1 MSETSQQSYSKVRYL
16 QVDEQ
21 HSGQRID
28 NYLRTQLKGLP
39 KTAIYKLLRKGQVRV
54 NKRRIKAEYRLQN
67 GDEVRIP
74 PIRDPKVQEKALIP
88 GGLVQELDSW
98 ILHEDEYLIAINKPA
113 GLAVHK
119 GSNVSFGL
127 IDVLRQARPNAPFLE
142 LVHRLDRETSGCLLI
157 AKTRDTLLE
166 LHELIREHQLQKRY
180 LALVANTWRGGARQ
194 IETSLQNDKQAV
206 QRKIRVEEEGRLAIS
221 YFKPLKRYESATLME
236 IEIKT
241 GRTHQIRVQ
250 AAHLEHPILGDRKYG
265 NHALNREWKKKGLK
279 RMFLH
284 AHELNFRLPV
294 SGRKYELQAP
304 LDDELSIL
312 LEGLK

>member
-1 MSETSQQSYSKVRYL
+1 MSETPQQSYSQVRFL

-74 PIRDPKVQEKALIP
+74 PIWDPREQEQAQVP
-88 GGLVQELDSW
+88 EGLVQELDSW
-98 ILHEDEYLIAINKPA
+98 ILHEDEYLMALNKPA

-119 GSNVSFGL
+119 GSNISFGL

-157 AKTRDTLLE
+157 AKSRDALLE
-166 LHELIREHQLQKRY
+166 LHDLIRDHRLQKRY
-180 LALVANTWRGGARQ
+180 LALVANSWRGGARQ

-206 QRKIRVEEEGRLAIS
+206 QRKIRVDEEGRLAIS
-221 YFKPLKRYESATLME
+221 YFKPLKRYDSATLME

-250 AAHLEHPILGDRKYG
+250 AAHLKHPILGDRKYG

-284 AHELNFRLPV
+284 AYELSFQLPV
-294 SGRKYELQAP
+294 SGRKYDLKAP
-304 LDDELSIL
+304 LDDNLSTL
-312 LEGLK
+312 LEGLN